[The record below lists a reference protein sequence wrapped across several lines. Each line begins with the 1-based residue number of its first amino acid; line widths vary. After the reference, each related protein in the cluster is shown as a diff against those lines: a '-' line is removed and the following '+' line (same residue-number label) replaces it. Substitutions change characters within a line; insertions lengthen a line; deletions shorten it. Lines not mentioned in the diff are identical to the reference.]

1 MVTLEKSSPIYRL
14 VDSIVESLSPEKI
27 ILFGSYATGQADKER
42 DVDLLIVADSDQD
55 RLERTWQAY
64 RLLRGKRET
73 PLDIIVLT
81 PQEYEDM
88 KKGGYPLIREVEEEG
103 SVLYERRC

>member
-1 MVTLEKSSPIYRL
+1 MVTLEKSSPIYQL
-14 VDSIVESLSPEKI
+14 IGSIVEGLSPEKI
-27 ILFGSYATGQADKER
+27 ILFGSYATGQADKES
-42 DVDLLIVADSDQD
+42 DIDLLIIANSDLD
-55 RLERTWQAY
+55 WLERTWQVY

-88 KKGGYPLIREVEEEG
+88 KKGGYPLILEVEEEG
-103 SVLYERRC
+103 SVLYERR

>member
-27 ILFGSYATGQADKER
+27 ILFGSYATGLANKDS
-42 DVDLLIVADSDQD
+42 DIDLLIIANSDQD

-64 RLLRGKRET
+64 KLLRGKRKTPKDRIWET
-73 PLDIIVLT
+73 ALLVI
-81 PQEYEDM
+81 
-88 KKGGYPLIREVEEEG
+88 
-103 SVLYERRC
+103 